1 MSSVFFAPLG
11 QYHTARV
18 IQSSSAQAP
27 RSTISIADYDMTE
40 SLEAEFDAAMMDIY
54 HRARAE
60 AKYNASRYLQ
70 MLNENR
76 GLRTAQTLLS
86 AQTVSEGYTALW
98 ERKRLDLTVEAL
110 ILQPRWNDLFTDED
124 RAIAR
129 NRLNKYSYQTESK
142 STPTQT

>member
-1 MSSVFFAPLG
+1 
-11 QYHTARV
+11 
-18 IQSSSAQAP
+18 
-27 RSTISIADYDMTE
+27 MTE
-40 SLEAEFDAAMMDIY
+40 SLEAAFDTAMMDIY

-76 GLRTAQTLLS
+76 GLQTAQTLLY

-110 ILQPRWNDLFTDED
+110 ILEPRWNELFTDED

-129 NRLNKYSYQTESK
+129 NRLNEYGYQMVSN
-142 STPTQT
+142 STPHQA